1 MVFLVLVTG
10 EAGLTCG
17 HLPRVRG
24 MATGTGKGGVLV
36 YFVKTRD
43 IWVTRPAIGHGF
55 DFSLLDM
62 ACFTGP
68 RHHRGR
74 GINFVAGDAV
84 QRRSITRSM
93 AEVAED
99 PLVFS
104 F

>member
-24 MATGTGKGGVLV
+24 MATRTGKGSVLV

-43 IWVTRPAIGHGF
+43 IRVTRPAFGHGF
-55 DFSLLDM
+55 DFSFLEM
-62 ACFTGP
+62 ACFTGLG
-68 RHHRGR
+68 HHRGR
-74 GINFVAGDAV
+74 GANFVAGDAV

-93 AEVAED
+93 AEVAEN
-99 PLVFS
+99 PLVFP